1 MLLLFLVFTVI
12 IFYLVLCKWWAT
24 RTAVVSISSTQAD
37 VIFVRDLRRKM
48 YDCIAAAVC
57 VSMLRMGVAIRLHP
71 RLLDEQKV
79 VNKYVAEPIRPNSYE
94 LQMHFGHLVVVVFV
108 LNSGQINKNL
118 NMLFGREMHAMVVNA
133 IDWKNLSSTM
143 TSSNNLLFIRRFCCS
158 GCPGESHC
166 LLSLL
171 VSTIFSHLSGGEREM
186 SRTTTESEQKVTVWL
201 IFFAVF
207 SYLFLEL
214 RSCVFFCQARWLVYL
229 SVKVWKKTYIAAT
242 ALLLWIRDKVRLG
255 YWGRN

>member
-1 MLLLFLVFTVI
+1 
-12 IFYLVLCKWWAT
+12 
-24 RTAVVSISSTQAD
+24 
-37 VIFVRDLRRKM
+37 M

-133 IDWKNLSSTM
+133 ID
-143 TSSNNLLFIRRFCCS
+143 
-158 GCPGESHC
+158 
-166 LLSLL
+166 
-171 VSTIFSHLSGGEREM
+171 
-186 SRTTTESEQKVTVWL
+186 
-201 IFFAVF
+201 
-207 SYLFLEL
+207 
-214 RSCVFFCQARWLVYL
+214 
-229 SVKVWKKTYIAAT
+229 
-242 ALLLWIRDKVRLG
+242 
-255 YWGRN
+255 